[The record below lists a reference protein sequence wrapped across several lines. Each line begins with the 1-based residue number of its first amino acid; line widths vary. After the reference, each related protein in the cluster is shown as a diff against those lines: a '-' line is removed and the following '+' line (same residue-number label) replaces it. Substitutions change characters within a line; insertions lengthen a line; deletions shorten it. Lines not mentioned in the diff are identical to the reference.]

1 MFLEFIN
8 TITSNKHKLLSF
20 SNLPLL
26 FYQPVPFLGKM
37 YPLPIFGHP
46 LIEAGGRNFQKLSHL
61 WLGGVGGINALAL
74 WLGRWDKPEKG
85 GLM

>member
-8 TITSNKHKLLSF
+8 TITSNKYKLLSF

-26 FYQPVPFLGKM
+26 FYQPIPFLGKI
-37 YPLPIFGHP
+37 YPLPIVGHP

-61 WLGGVGGINALAL
+61 WLGGYQCFC
-74 WLGRWDKPEKG
+74 
-85 GLM
+85 